1 MSIFVSSKYRQ
12 VITYSIM
19 KQENIPWELII
30 SKFKQEISEK
40 DDARLMSWAERPE
53 CRSVMED
60 LNVVWKRVQEK
71 TSDYTPDKEYYWKV
85 LSARIGKAGKP
96 QVEVLQEKA
105 SGKTFTLRSLYRY
118 IAAAC
123 VVLVLSVGM
132 SYYWGVS
139 MGRQPMGEQVYTS
152 MDGKSKIFLPDGTG
166 VWLQANTT
174 LAYGNDFRDRDR
186 SVRLSGEAY
195 FEVAEDKRKPFIV
208 RTEGMQVRVHGTKFN
223 VASPDGAA
231 ESRVSL
237 MEGSVSLE
245 TRAGLVFLKP
255 GEIAVYDK
263 KNNRLAIDAGDVAL
277 EKMWIQDEFFVSN
290 KTLGEVCRIL
300 SKRYDVEIK
309 VDDELEDKYRYTF
322 TLRNETLE
330 EIVRI
335 MARINPIAY
344 HFDDNN
350 VLVINQKWENKEGKG
365 KK

>member
-30 SKFKQEISEK
+30 SKFKQEISEE

-139 MGRQPMGEQVYTS
+139 MG
-152 MDGKSKIFLPDGTG
+152 
-166 VWLQANTT
+166 
-174 LAYGNDFRDRDR
+174 
-186 SVRLSGEAY
+186 LSL
-195 FEVAEDKRKPFIV
+195 I
-208 RTEGMQVRVHGTKFN
+208 H
-223 VASPDGAA
+223 
-231 ESRVSL
+231 
-237 MEGSVSLE
+237 
-245 TRAGLVFLKP
+245 
-255 GEIAVYDK
+255 I
-263 KNNRLAIDAGDVAL
+263 
-277 EKMWIQDEFFVSN
+277 
-290 KTLGEVCRIL
+290 
-300 SKRYDVEIK
+300 
-309 VDDELEDKYRYTF
+309 
-322 TLRNETLE
+322 
-330 EIVRI
+330 
-335 MARINPIAY
+335 
-344 HFDDNN
+344 
-350 VLVINQKWENKEGKG
+350 
-365 KK
+365 

>member
-139 MGRQPMGEQVYTS
+139 MGRQPMGEQVYTCLLYTS
-152 MDGKSKIFLPDGTG
+152 PSP
-166 VWLQANTT
+166 
-174 LAYGNDFRDRDR
+174 RD
-186 SVRLSGEAY
+186 
-195 FEVAEDKRKPFIV
+195 
-208 RTEGMQVRVHGTKFN
+208 
-223 VASPDGAA
+223 
-231 ESRVSL
+231 
-237 MEGSVSLE
+237 
-245 TRAGLVFLKP
+245 TR
-255 GEIAVYDK
+255 
-263 KNNRLAIDAGDVAL
+263 
-277 EKMWIQDEFFVSN
+277 
-290 KTLGEVCRIL
+290 
-300 SKRYDVEIK
+300 
-309 VDDELEDKYRYTF
+309 
-322 TLRNETLE
+322 
-330 EIVRI
+330 
-335 MARINPIAY
+335 
-344 HFDDNN
+344 
-350 VLVINQKWENKEGKG
+350 
-365 KK
+365 

>member
-123 VVLVLSVGM
+123 VVRRHELLLGCL
-132 SYYWGVS
+132 YGQAADGRAGIYQH
-139 MGRQPMGEQVYTS
+139 GRQVENISAGWHWS
-152 MDGKSKIFLPDGTG
+152 M
-166 VWLQANTT
+166 A
-174 LAYGNDFRDRDR
+174 
-186 SVRLSGEAY
+186 
-195 FEVAEDKRKPFIV
+195 
-208 RTEGMQVRVHGTKFN
+208 
-223 VASPDGAA
+223 
-231 ESRVSL
+231 
-237 MEGSVSLE
+237 
-245 TRAGLVFLKP
+245 P
-255 GEIAVYDK
+255 G
-263 KNNRLAIDAGDVAL
+263 
-277 EKMWIQDEFFVSN
+277 
-290 KTLGEVCRIL
+290 
-300 SKRYDVEIK
+300 
-309 VDDELEDKYRYTF
+309 
-322 TLRNETLE
+322 
-330 EIVRI
+330 
-335 MARINPIAY
+335 
-344 HFDDNN
+344 
-350 VLVINQKWENKEGKG
+350 
-365 KK
+365 

>member
-105 SGKTFTLRSLYRY
+105 SGKTFTLRSLDRY

-174 LAYGNDFRDRDR
+174 LAYGNDFRDRDC

-195 FEVAEDKRKPFIV
+195 FEVAKDKRKPFIV
-208 RTEGMQVRVHGTKFN
+208 HTEGMQVRVHGTKFN

>member
-30 SKFKQEISEK
+30 SKFEQEISEK

-71 TSDYTPDKEYYWKV
+71 TSDYTPDKENYWKV

-123 VVLVLSVGM
+123 VVLMLSVGM

-152 MDGKSKIFLPDGTG
+152 MDGKSKIFLPDGTR
-166 VWLQANTT
+166 VRLQAKTT
-174 LAYGNDFRDRDR
+174 LAYGNDFRDRAR
-186 SVRLSGEAY
+186 SVRLSG
-195 FEVAEDKRKPFIV
+195 
-208 RTEGMQVRVHGTKFN
+208 
-223 VASPDGAA
+223 AA
-231 ESRVSL
+231 
-237 MEGSVSLE
+237 
-245 TRAGLVFLKP
+245 
-255 GEIAVYDK
+255 
-263 KNNRLAIDAGDVAL
+263 
-277 EKMWIQDEFFVSN
+277 
-290 KTLGEVCRIL
+290 
-300 SKRYDVEIK
+300 
-309 VDDELEDKYRYTF
+309 
-322 TLRNETLE
+322 
-330 EIVRI
+330 
-335 MARINPIAY
+335 
-344 HFDDNN
+344 
-350 VLVINQKWENKEGKG
+350 
-365 KK
+365 